1 MAREIDYGQDKSEEL
16 TREAQKLREYEI
28 LREYDRED
36 KAITSHEVWKQLEVL
51 RSKPVAKF
59 MTKFPTLDAYL
70 DGFREGDVVVV
81 SGITKNGKTTL
92 CQNITNSFA
101 ESGINCMWFSYEVM
115 PLEFLTKFKPELPF
129 FTMPKQLKNN
139 ALSWIDQRIAEHI
152 AKFNTK
158 VVFIDHL
165 HFLLDMAQLGRG
177 GNTSLVIGG
186 IMRELKNIAIDREV
200 CIVLVAHTTKIKFD
214 EEPDLSSIRDSSF
227 IGQEADTVLMIWR
240 VNENGI
246 PSNEARLA
254 ILANRRNGRTGKI
267 KLIMNEGIFT
277 ELSMDYED

>member
-1 MAREIDYGQDKSEEL
+1 MAREIDYGQEKSDEL
-16 TREAQKLREYEI
+16 TRQAEKLREYEA

-59 MTKFPTLDAYL
+59 MTKFPTLDSYL

-92 CQNITNSFA
+92 CQNITNSLA
-101 ESGINCMWFSYEVM
+101 ESGVNCMWFSYEVM

-129 FTMPKQLKNN
+129 FTMPAKLKNN
-139 ALSWIDQRIAEHI
+139 ALAWIDQRIAEHI

-165 HFLLDMAQLGRG
+165 HFLLDMSQLGRG
-177 GNTSLVIGG
+177 GNTSLIIGG

-254 ILANRRNGRTGKI
+254 VLANRRNGRTGKI